1 MPGAVM
7 DLLAFGTQN
16 LMLSGTPEI
25 TFWNMSYKQYTN
37 FAVESIE
44 ITFNGQADFGR
55 RVSATMSR
63 NGDLAYRTYLQVT
76 LPIISQTLEPT
87 TGLYARWL
95 DYIGEQIVS
104 MVEIDIGGQRIDRH
118 YGDFMHIWNQLTL
131 DSEAKK
137 KYYKM
142 IGHTTQLTYL
152 VDPGFAPINGPCAAN
167 GGPAQVCAPRDALP
181 ETTLYIPLLFWF
193 CKNPGLALPLLA
205 LQFSEVKITVD
216 FRPLA
221 ECLWAVKSLTAT
233 SGNQSASGAYQQS
246 LSSASL
252 YVDYVFLDIDERTK
266 LAAEPADYLITQ
278 LLYPGEEAVGAAT
291 VRVKLNLNHPV
302 KELIWVVQPDANVD
316 YCSSLMAGS
325 TLFKLLGAQPFNYT
339 DALDA
344 LPNSIAAFGSQAATS
359 GAHAVINASGL
370 FDQAGANGIVGSVN
384 QWGSTGGS
392 VYTPFAGS
400 TSMQVAGTD
409 SGVSDAGTFVLAE
422 TALHLHCYGVNPVIV
437 AKIQLNGGDRFSERE
452 GTYFDQVQP
461 FQHHTGAGETGI
473 NVYSFALRPQDEQP
487 SGSCNFSR
495 IDNATLQ
502 LVLSGNAI
510 SGTSTAKVIITI
522 CYCIENVKLFLTICY
537 CALILAGALLRCEH
551 KFPACYGR
559 ARR

>member
-7 DLLAFGTQN
+7 DLLAYGTQN
-16 LMLSGTPEI
+16 LMLSGVPEI
-25 TFWNMSYKQYTN
+25 TFWNMTYKQYTN

-55 RVSATMSR
+55 RVSAIMSR
-63 NGDLAYRTYLQVT
+63 VGDLAYRTYLQVT
-76 LPIISQTLEPT
+76 LPMIGQ
-87 TGLYARWL
+87 GLTPAGGKGIWARWL
-95 DYIGEQIVS
+95 DYIGEQLIA

-152 VDPGFAPINGPCAAN
+152 VDPQFAEVNGPCS
-167 GGPAQVCAPRDALP
+167 GTSGPAQVCAPRQALP

-216 FRPLA
+216 FRPIA
-221 ECLWAVKSLTAT
+221 ECLWAVTDLAETNNGRNVAAANAY
-233 SGNQSASGAYQQS
+233 NQSLA
-246 LSSASL
+246 SASI
-252 YVDYVFLDIDERTK
+252 YVDYVFLDIDERTR

-278 LLYPGEEAVGAAT
+278 LMYPGEESVGTSTA
-291 VRVKLNLNHPV
+291 RVKLNLNHPV
-302 KELIWVVQPDANVD
+302 KELIFVVQPDVNTD
-316 YCSSLMAGS
+316 YCGSMQAGS

-344 LPNSIAAFGSQAATS
+344 LPNSVAAFGAPAATN
-359 GAHAVINASGL
+359 GPAGVIDGSGL
-370 FDQAGANGIVGSVN
+370 FAQAGANGAQAAGLP
-384 QWGSTGGS
+384 WGLSNMTTTATGF
-392 VYTPFAGS
+392 VYSPFGNAAQGMTLPAES
-400 TSMQVAGTD
+400 S
-409 SGVSDAGTFVLAE
+409 VSDAGTFVLAE
-422 TALHLHCYGVNPVIV
+422 TALNMHCYGVNPVVV

-461 FQHHTGAGETGI
+461 FQHHTGSGETGI
-473 NVYSFALRPQDEQP
+473 NVYSFALRPQDDQP
-487 SGSCNFSR
+487 SGTCNFSR
-495 IDNATLQ
+495 IDNAILQ
-502 LVLSGNAI
+502 LVLSANAVQN
-510 SGTSTAKVIITI
+510 TATAKVRYYAVNINSLRVTGG
-522 CYCIENVKLFLTICY
+522 V
-537 CALILAGALLRCEH
+537 AG
-551 KFPACYGR
+551 PAW
-559 ARR
+559 AA

>member
-1 MPGAVM
+1 MYNLFVLSRALFSSLPKKKKPNKKMPGAVM
-7 DLLAFGTQN
+7 DLLAYGTQN

-25 TFWNMSYKQYTN
+25 TFWNLSYRQHTN

-44 ITFNGQADFGR
+44 ITFQGQADFGR
-55 RVSATMSR
+55 RVSAIMSR

-76 LPIISQTLEPT
+76 LPQIGQALNNNN
-87 TGLYARWL
+87 GLWARWL

-152 VDPGFAPINGPCAAN
+152 IDPAFADVNGPCASN
-167 GGPAQVCAPRDALP
+167 GGPAQVCAPRKTLP

-221 ECLWAVKSLTAT
+221 ECLWAVTSLTAT
-233 SGNQSASGAYQQS
+233 SGGSVAANQAYSQS

-252 YVDYVFLDIDERTK
+252 YTDYVFLDIDERTK

-278 LLYPGEEAVGAAT
+278 LLYPGDESIGSSTA
-291 VRVKLNLNHPV
+291 RVKLNLNHPV
-302 KELIWVVQPDANVD
+302 KEVIWVVQPDANVD
-316 YCSSLMAGS
+316 YCSSLQPGS
-325 TLFKLLGAQPFNYT
+325 ALFKLLGAQPFNYT

-344 LPNSIAAFGSQAATS
+344 LPNSIAAFGSQAANQT
-359 GAHAVINASGL
+359 VINGSGL
-370 FDQAGANGIVGSVN
+370 FDQAGAGGLGTAS
-384 QWGSTGGS
+384 QWANSAGS
-392 VYTPFAGS
+392 VYTPFAS
-400 TSMQVAGTD
+400 GTGATAMGE
-409 SGVSDAGTFVLAE
+409 SAVSDAGTFVLAE
-422 TALHLHCYGVNPVIV
+422 TALNMHCYGVNPVIV

-452 GTYFDQVQP
+452 GSYFDQVQP
-461 FQHHTGAGETGI
+461 FQHHTGSGETGI
-473 NVYSFALRPQDEQP
+473 NVYSFALKPQEEQP
-487 SGSCNFSR
+487 SGTCNFSR

-502 LVLSGNAI
+502 MVISSNAVA
-510 SGTSTAKVIITI
+510 GTNTAKVRYYGININSLRVTGG
-522 CYCIENVKLFLTICY
+522 
-537 CALILAGALLRCEH
+537 LAGPSWA
-551 KFPACYGR
+551 A
-559 ARR
+559 

>member
-7 DLLAFGTQN
+7 DLLAYGTQN
-16 LMLSGTPEI
+16 LMLSGVPEI
-25 TFWNMSYKQYTN
+25 TFWNMTYKQYTN

-55 RVSATMSR
+55 RVSAIMSR
-63 NGDLAYRTYLQVT
+63 VGDLAYRTYLQVT
-76 LPIISQTLEPT
+76 LPMIGQGLT
-87 TGLYARWL
+87 TAGTNGIWARWL
-95 DYIGEQIVS
+95 DYIGEQLIA

-152 VDPGFAPINGPCAAN
+152 VDPQFAEVNGPCSGAA
-167 GGPAQVCAPRDALP
+167 GPAQVCAPRQALP

-216 FRPLA
+216 FRPIA
-221 ECLWAVKSLTAT
+221 ECLWAVSTLTETNGRNVAAANAY
-233 SGNQSASGAYQQS
+233 NQSLA
-246 LSSASL
+246 SASI
-252 YVDYVFLDIDERTK
+252 YVDYVFLDIDERTR

-278 LLYPGEEAVGAAT
+278 LMYPGEESVGTSTA
-291 VRVKLNLNHPV
+291 RVKLNLNHPV
-302 KELIWVVQPDANVD
+302 KELIFVVQPDVNTD
-316 YCSSLMAGS
+316 YCGSMQAGS

-344 LPNSIAAFGSQAATS
+344 LPNSVAAFGAQATTV
-359 GAHAVINASGL
+359 GQNGVIDASGL
-370 FDQAGANGIVGSVN
+370 FAQAGAVGATPAGAP
-384 QWGSTGGS
+384 WGLSNMTTVATNY
-392 VYTPFAGS
+392 VYANMHNPALGVTPPTES
-400 TSMQVAGTD
+400 S
-409 SGVSDAGTFVLAE
+409 VSDAGTFVLSE
-422 TALHLHCYGVNPVIV
+422 TALNMHCYGVNPVVV

-461 FQHHTGAGETGI
+461 FQHHTGSGETGI
-473 NVYSFALRPQDEQP
+473 NVYSFALRPQDDQP
-487 SGSCNFSR
+487 SGTCNFSR

-502 LVLSGNAI
+502 LVLSANAVQN
-510 SGTSTAKVIITI
+510 TATAKVRYYAININSLRVTGG
-522 CYCIENVKLFLTICY
+522 V
-537 CALILAGALLRCEH
+537 AG
-551 KFPACYGR
+551 PAW
-559 ARR
+559 AA